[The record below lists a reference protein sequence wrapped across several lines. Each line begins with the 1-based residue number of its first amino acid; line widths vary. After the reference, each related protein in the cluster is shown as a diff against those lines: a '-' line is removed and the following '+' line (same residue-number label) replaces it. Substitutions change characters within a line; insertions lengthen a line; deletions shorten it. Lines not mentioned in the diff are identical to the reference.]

1 MVYFYRLSL
10 ALAVMI
16 GFLPGIGMELH
27 AKAAPATMDGGMDSI
42 PRNALVFVEGFD
54 AAGKSISVSVGVIVK
69 KGFVALNYHYLVG
82 ATEVKCF
89 KPGETTAHISNGFLS
104 VEENQDL
111 IVISVPTIEGSIAN
125 LSPLNFPGNGST
137 VQLTGNADQRRLI
150 FGNAMV
156 SGTKDILGKT
166 MPQMVS
172 TQMEDC
178 TGGPIFQGN
187 QVVGFAVAGYLDD
200 QRYYA
205 YGIPAYELK
214 RLLNRSFIIKTFSAT
229 GELAPTPFAPF
240 QGNLME
246 SLEAVLWQSFS
257 DAERVVL
264 KRKKMVLIDVST
276 KWAGWSNLM
285 EKNTYTKKGI
295 IRYLNENYYPIR
307 MDAESN
313 DTIVFNRLAYHRN
326 SGSPYHT
333 LAYSLLEG
341 NMQFPS
347 TVILDEE
354 LNELLVIPGYMD
366 AKKMEVV
373 LHYFF
378 EKAYL
383 NVDLSFQQYES
394 RYWEKLRALDGN

>member
-1 MVYFYRLSL
+1 MVYFYRLTFTFAALLGLILGLGSNSYAANADL
-10 ALAVMI
+10 AL
-16 GFLPGIGMELH
+16 E
-27 AKAAPATMDGGMDSI
+27 GGMDSI

-54 AAGKSISVSVGVIVK
+54 SQGKSISISVGLIVK

-89 KPGETTAHISNGFLS
+89 KPGETQAHVSNGFLS

-111 IVISVPTIEGSIAN
+111 IVISVPTLEGTIAN
-125 LSPLNFPGNGST
+125 LSPLNFPANGST
-137 VQLTGNADQRRLI
+137 VQLTGSADQHRLV
-150 FGNAMV
+150 FGNALV

-166 MPQMVS
+166 MPQMIS

-200 QRYYA
+200 RRYYA

-214 RLLNRSFIIKTFSAT
+214 RLLNRSFIIKTFSAMS
-229 GELAPTPFAPF
+229 EMAPTPFAPF
-240 QGNLME
+240 QANLME
-246 SLEAVLWQSFS
+246 SLEAVLWQSFA
-257 DAERVVL
+257 DAERVVT

-276 KWAGWSNLM
+276 KWTGWSNLM

-295 IRYLNENYYPIR
+295 IRYLNENFYAVR
-307 MDAESN
+307 LDAESN

-383 NVDLSFQQYES
+383 NVALSFQQYES
-394 RYWEKLRALDGN
+394 KYWEKLRVLDGN

>member
-1 MVYFYRLSL
+1 MVHFYRLSL
-10 ALAVMI
+10 TLAVMLW
-16 GFLPGIGMELH
+16 FLPSLGLDCHAATKTAEL
-27 AKAAPATMDGGMDSI
+27 GGAMDSI
-42 PRNALVFVEGFD
+42 PRASLVFVEGFD
-54 AAGKSISVSVGVIVK
+54 AKGQSISVSVGVIVK

-82 ATEVKCF
+82 ATEVKCY
-89 KPGETTAHISNGFLS
+89 KPGETQAHVSNGFLS
-104 VEENQDL
+104 VEEAQDL
-111 IVISVPTIEGSIAN
+111 IVISVPTLEGNIAN
-125 LSPLNFPGNGST
+125 LSPLNFPGNGAI
-137 VQLTGNADQRRLI
+137 VQLTGNADQHRLL
-150 FGNAMV
+150 FGHAMI

-166 MPQMVS
+166 MPQMIS

-178 TGGPIFQGN
+178 TGGPIFQGAT
-187 QVVGFAVAGYLDD
+187 VVGFAVAGYLDD
-200 QRYYA
+200 HRYYA
-205 YGIPAYELK
+205 YGIPAYELR

-229 GELAPTPFAPF
+229 SEMSPTPFAPF
-240 QGNLME
+240 QANLME
-246 SLEAVLWQSFS
+246 SLEAVLWQNFA
-257 DAERVVL
+257 DAERVVT

-285 EKNTYTKKGI
+285 EKNTYSKKGI
-295 IRYLNENYYPIR
+295 IRYLNENFYAMR
-307 MDAESN
+307 LDAESN

-383 NVDLSFQQYES
+383 NVALSFQQYEYK
-394 RYWEKLRALDGN
+394 YWEKLRALDGH